1 MANKLG
7 RWIAVT
13 GTALMI
19 TAPTLSSPSV
29 AKTNGTFFSPL
40 EASALPGE
48 EYAVSLYTADAVAQL
63 HQSNAE
69 KISLS
74 QLAVKK
80 GDSSL
85 VRALAK
91 RVYRDQSLAD
101 RRLLSLA
108 MQEGIS
114 LPVAAPFPDKSK
126 TIAGL
131 RRLSGK
137 KFDLAY
143 ANSLLQ
149 WAEEN
154 AGLWASGSS
163 GLPLDPNL
171 KIYLKKYSIFGEQ
184 HRQVASRIRDTLR

>member
-7 RWIAVT
+7 KWIALT
-13 GTALMI
+13 GAALMI
-19 TAPTLSSPSV
+19 TAPTLSSASV
-29 AKTNGTFFSPL
+29 AETNKNFSSL
-40 EASALPGE
+40 IESSALPGE
-48 EYAVSLYTADAVAQL
+48 EYAASLYTSDTVAQL
-63 HQSNAE
+63 HRSNLE
-69 KISLS
+69 KINLA
-74 QLAVKK
+74 QLAIEK

-91 RVYRDQSLAD
+91 RVYRDQTLAN
-101 RRLLSLA
+101 RRLLSLT
-108 MQEGIS
+108 MEGDIA

-126 TIAGL
+126 TIVALQG
-131 RRLSGK
+131 LSGK
-137 KFDLAY
+137 KFDVAY

-163 GLPLDPNL
+163 GLPLDPKL